1 MPEGMLFRFA
11 NEEIIYLLR
20 SLQIAEFPGIS
31 PQPLRP
37 LADEEKSLLM
47 TEADHTLR
55 ARGLVHWR
63 GETQREID
71 PLVTKL
77 LLDCAQP
84 GYTLFV
90 DLLDA
95 QMGARKLLYIF
106 GPEATVEQCEPEPQ
120 VQQYLVLPTREA
132 VARRL
137 QALLM
142 PQQEHFSNGT
152 LKELPGGKLTL
163 DRWQEAL
170 KAAHASQT
178 ATDSLRAVGL
188 PAATAEA
195 LANALN
201 AFQRVCYLGRWERM
215 PVSKQDHPD
224 AELTVVVGRARL
236 FLLWPEQAES
246 STLTVHAVNAE
257 QLKKQVAWLIPST
270 R

>member
-90 DLLDA
+90 DLLDT

-142 PQQEHFSNGT
+142 PQQEHF
-152 LKELPGGKLTL
+152 
-163 DRWQEAL
+163 
-170 KAAHASQT
+170 
-178 ATDSLRAVGL
+178 
-188 PAATAEA
+188 
-195 LANALN
+195 
-201 AFQRVCYLGRWERM
+201 
-215 PVSKQDHPD
+215 
-224 AELTVVVGRARL
+224 
-236 FLLWPEQAES
+236 
-246 STLTVHAVNAE
+246 
-257 QLKKQVAWLIPST
+257 
-270 R
+270 